1 MFLDFKIVINNS
13 LVRLVL
19 IPVHIM
25 SQLFNFLIR
34 LIQYHYIF
42 YGLTY
47 VYIDNSKRI
56 VKFSIYLKIYVYI
69 INIIYA
75 VLAIHDLFSVILVAK
90 YNLNGDEIYTYC
102 DTILY
107 IIRLSI
113 FAQLFLLRIREEISL
128 KKWLKIFSP
137 IQNTFFSRI
146 SQELSNDKF
155 TQRLQIFNMLIILLE
170 SVYALCMFLVYLID
184 ENWKMLMTFCIY
196 GFFAIMENYIMIR
209 HSFILCYIR
218 SCYAKLNNQL
228 KNEQIEKSI
237 ANVYNNLDLVIQEV
251 NVLNGPVIFAVIMCQ
266 LVQMSLNIYN
276 IFEIII
282 NFDPFLLLDLTIL
295 IEPSIFIILVIN
307 ISVYFLLCDGVN
319 RIVRE
324 TGEILKTYVTKSENE
339 QVNIVISLIP

>member
-1 MFLDFKIVINNS
+1 M
-13 LVRLVL
+13 

-75 VLAIHDLFSVILVAK
+75 VFAIHNLLSVILEAK
-90 YNLNGDEIYTYC
+90 YNLNGNEIYTYC

-137 IQNTFFSRI
+137 FQNIFFSRMYH
-146 SQELSNDKF
+146 ELNDKF
-155 TQRLQIFNMLIILLE
+155 THRLQIFNMLIILLE
-170 SVYALCMFLVYLID
+170 SVFALCMFFAYLID
-184 ENWKMLMTFCIY
+184 ENWKMVMKFCIY

-251 NVLNGPVIFAVIMCQ
+251 NILHGPVIFAVIMCQ
-266 LVQMSLNIYN
+266 LVQISLNIYN

-319 RIVRE
+319 RIVKE
-324 TGEILKTYVTKSENE
+324 TGEILKTYVTKRKNE